1 MVVYHTHPVNVT
13 SGVPQG
19 TVLGPLLFL
28 VYINDLPECISSSC
42 GLFADDCVLYRPITN
57 QIDQETLQQDLYN
70 LQLWANKWLMMLN
83 VNKCEVL
90 HISLKQIIKK
100 LYLLYDEPLKCVNE
114 ARYLGV
120 MIDSKLTFNTHVNLV
135 CKKANN
141 TLSFLRRNLS
151 SCQREVKAEAYLMY
165 VRPIL
170 EYATCVWAP
179 HTQCNID
186 KLEAVQRRAARF
198 VIGDFRSTSSVT
210 QMLTTLKWNSLN
222 YRRNM
227 LRLQMMYKIIHH
239 IVDLTLPECIT
250 FNRGI
255 TRGHEYKLTLP
266 FTRIDTYKFS
276 FFPSTAILW
285 NNLQPETVEA
295 SSITVFNNLLINE
308 L

>member
-1 MVVYHTHPVNVT
+1 M
-13 SGVPQG
+13 
-19 TVLGPLLFL
+19 
-28 VYINDLPECISSSC
+28 
-42 GLFADDCVLYRPITN
+42 
-57 QIDQETLQQDLYN
+57 
-70 LQLWANKWLMMLN
+70 
-83 VNKCEVL
+83 NKCEVL

-100 LYLLYDEPLKCVNE
+100 LFLLYDEPLKSVNE

-308 L
+308 LQNCN